1 MRAMKIALPRPVT
14 LTSPLKRVSRG
25 LAGLALALL
34 PLIGEAAFVDPLDQP
49 AASMASID
57 RQPLRDIVNT
67 GQRLVAVG
75 DNGLVIL
82 SDDQGASWRQASVP
96 VSVDLNAV
104 HFSTASEGWAVGH
117 GAVILHSGDGGETW
131 TKQLDG
137 RGLERLTIDYFEG
150 SRSGLS
156 PERAKSYLSAILD
169 MTRPGPGQFFMGV
182 WFDAEGKQGYAVG
195 PFGLIL
201 GSADGGRS
209 WQPWNTHI
217 DNNDLLHL
225 TAIREVGGRLFLS
238 GERGRV
244 WRLEPAG
251 QRFKAHETGY
261 EGTLFGL
268 TGDRRVLL
276 AYGLRGN
283 VLRSTDAGV
292 SWTAVANEFGAGVT
306 DGAMLDGQRVVLV
319 SQAAQ
324 VGLSEDH
331 GRSFKPVAISHPTL
345 FTAVVGLSE
354 SRLAVVGL
362 AGVTTLSAR

>member
-1 MRAMKIALPRPVT
+1 MKIAFPRLVT
-14 LTSPLKRVSRG
+14 VNSPLRRLSRG
-25 LAGLALALL
+25 LAGLALTLL

-49 AASMASID
+49 AAIMAAIEK
-57 RQPLRDIVNT
+57 QPLRDIVNT

-82 SDDQGASWRQASVP
+82 SDDQGANWRQANVP

-104 HFSTASEGWAVGH
+104 HFSTADAGWAVGH

-131 TKQLDG
+131 VKQLDG
-137 RGLERLTIDYFEG
+137 RGLERITVDYFEG
-150 SRSGLS
+150 PQSGLS
-156 PERAKSYLSAILD
+156 PDRAKSYLSAILD

-182 WFDAEGKQGYAVG
+182 WFDAEGRQGYAIG

-225 TAIREVGGRLFLS
+225 TGIREVGERLFLS

-244 WRLEPAG
+244 WRLDPAA
-251 QRFKAHETGY
+251 QRFEAHETGY

-268 TGDRRVLL
+268 TGNRQVLL

-283 VLRSTDAGV
+283 VFRSTDAGV
-292 SWTAVANEFGAGVT
+292 SWVAVANELGAGVT
-306 DGAMLDGQRVVLV
+306 DGAMLDGERVVLV

-324 VGLSEDH
+324 VVFSDDH
-331 GRSFKPVAISHPTL
+331 GRSFTPLRIPHPTL
-345 FTAVVGLSE
+345 FTGVVGLSE

-362 AGVTTLSAR
+362 SGVTTLSAR